1 MKEFAY
7 SEPCLDEEDKKA
19 VLEVLNSKQL
29 EFAYSEPCLDEE
41 DKKAVLEVLNS
52 KQLTQGKRSLL
63 FEEALC
69 EFLGVKHALVFNS
82 ATSALLT
89 LYRNFSDFNAD
100 CNEIITTPISFVA
113 TANMLLESGYKPVFA
128 EIKNDGNIDE
138 LALEKLIN
146 ERTKA
151 IVSVDYAGKSVE
163 IGSIQ
168 KLCKRHSLSFLSDSS
183 HALGSEY
190 QNKKVGGFALASV
203 FSFHAIKP
211 ITTAEGGAVVTNDG
225 ELYEKM
231 KLFRSHGMLK
241 KDFFEG
247 EVKSIGHNFRLN
259 EIQSA
264 LGLSQ
269 LKKAPLLMQKRE
281 EIALV
286 YDRIF
291 KDNPYFTP
299 LHPLLK
305 DKSSNHLYPI
315 LMRQKF
321 FTCKK
326 LILENLHK
334 HGILAQVHYKP
345 IYQYQLYQQLFNTA
359 PLKSAEDFYRAEIS
373 LPCHANLDL
382 GSVQN
387 IAHGVLKTF
396 ENLKVK

>member
-1 MKEFAY
+1 MK
-7 SEPCLDEEDKKA
+7 
-19 VLEVLNSKQL
+19 

-128 EIKNDGNIDE
+128 EVKNDGNIDE

-146 ERTKA
+146 EKTKA

-168 KLCKRHSLSFLSDSS
+168 KLCKRHFLSFLSDSS

-211 ITTAEGGAVVTNDG
+211 ITTAEGGAVVTNDS

-231 KLFRSHGMLK
+231 KWFRSHGMIK

-281 EIALV
+281 EIALI

-334 HGILAQVHYKP
+334 CGILAQVHYKP

-359 PLKSAEDFYRAEIS
+359 PLKNAEDFYRAEIS

-382 GSVQN
+382 ESVQN

-396 ENLKVK
+396 EDLKIE

>member
-1 MKEFAY
+1 MK
-7 SEPCLDEEDKKA
+7 
-19 VLEVLNSKQL
+19 

-89 LYRNFSDFNAD
+89 LYRNFSGFSAD
-100 CNEIITTPISFVA
+100 RNETITTPISFVA
-113 TANMLLESGYKPVFA
+113 TANMLLESGYTPVFA
-128 EIKNDGNIDE
+128 EVKNDGNIDE

-146 ERTKA
+146 EKTKA

-163 IGSIQ
+163 IESIQ
-168 KLCKRHSLSFLSDSS
+168 KLCKKHSLSFLSDSS

-190 QNKKVGGFALASV
+190 HSKKVGGFALASV

-211 ITTAEGGAVVTNDG
+211 ITTAEGGAVVTNDS

-334 HGILAQVHYKP
+334 CGILAQVHYKP

-359 PLKSAEDFYRAEIS
+359 PLKSAQDFYRAEIS

-382 GSVQN
+382 ESAQT

-396 ENLKVK
+396 EDLKIE

>member
-1 MKEFAY
+1 MK
-7 SEPCLDEEDKKA
+7 
-19 VLEVLNSKQL
+19 

-89 LYRNFSDFNAD
+89 LYRNFSDFSAN

-146 ERTKA
+146 EKTKA

-225 ELYEKM
+225 KLYEKM
-231 KLFRSHGMLK
+231 KWFRSHGMIK

-334 HGILAQVHYKP
+334 RGILAQVHYKP

-382 GSVQN
+382 ESAQT

-396 ENLKVK
+396 EGFKIE

>member
-1 MKEFAY
+1 MK
-7 SEPCLDEEDKKA
+7 
-19 VLEVLNSKQL
+19 

-138 LALEKLIN
+138 LVLEKLIN

-163 IGSIQ
+163 IESIQ

-225 ELYEKM
+225 ELYEKI

-247 EVKSIGHNFRLN
+247 EVKNIGHNFRLN

-269 LKKAPLLMQKRE
+269 LKKAPFLMQKRE
-281 EIALV
+281 EIALA

-334 HGILAQVHYKP
+334 RGILAQVHYKP

-382 GSVQN
+382 ESVQN
-387 IAHGVLKTF
+387 IAHRVLKTF
-396 ENLKVK
+396 EDLKVE

>member
-1 MKEFAY
+1 MKEF
-7 SEPCLDEEDKKA
+7 S
-19 VLEVLNSKQL
+19 
-29 EFAYSEPCLDEE
+29 YSEPCLDEE

-89 LYRNFSDFNAD
+89 LYRNFSDFSAD

-146 ERTKA
+146 EKTKA

-168 KLCKRHSLSFLSDSS
+168 KLCKKHSLSFLSDSS

-211 ITTAEGGAVVTNDG
+211 ITTAEGGAVVTNDN

-231 KLFRSHGMLK
+231 KWFRSHGMIK

-281 EIALV
+281 EVALT

-315 LMRQKF
+315 LIRQKF
-321 FTCKK
+321 FIFKK

-334 HGILAQVHYKP
+334 RGILAQVHYKP

-373 LPCHANLDL
+373 LPCHANLNL
-382 GSVQN
+382 ESVQN

-396 ENLKVK
+396 ESFKIE

>member
-1 MKEFAY
+1 MK
-7 SEPCLDEEDKKA
+7 
-19 VLEVLNSKQL
+19 

-146 ERTKA
+146 EKTKA

-211 ITTAEGGAVVTNDG
+211 ITTAEGGAVVTNDN

-231 KLFRSHGMLK
+231 KWFRSHGMIK

-281 EIALV
+281 EIALT

-382 GSVQN
+382 ESAQT

-396 ENLKVK
+396 ESFKIE

>member
-1 MKEFAY
+1 MK
-7 SEPCLDEEDKKA
+7 
-19 VLEVLNSKQL
+19 

-113 TANMLLESGYKPVFA
+113 TANMLLESGYKPIFA

-138 LALEKLIN
+138 LVLEKLIN
-146 ERTKA
+146 EKTKA

-211 ITTAEGGAVVTNDG
+211 ITTAEGGAVVTNDS

-231 KLFRSHGMLK
+231 KWFRSHGMIK

-281 EIALV
+281 EIALT

-315 LMRQKF
+315 LIRQKF

-334 HGILAQVHYKP
+334 RGILAQVHYKP

-382 GSVQN
+382 ESVQN

-396 ENLKVK
+396 EGFKIE

>member
-1 MKEFAY
+1 MK
-7 SEPCLDEEDKKA
+7 
-19 VLEVLNSKQL
+19 

-128 EIKNDGNIDE
+128 EVKNDGNIDE

-146 ERTKA
+146 KKTKA

-163 IGSIQ
+163 IESIQ
-168 KLCKRHSLSFLSDSS
+168 KLCKKHSLSFLSDSS

-211 ITTAEGGAVVTNDG
+211 ITTAEGGAVVTNDS

-231 KLFRSHGMLK
+231 KWFRSHGMIK

-269 LKKAPLLMQKRE
+269 LKKALLLMQKRE

-334 HGILAQVHYKP
+334 RGILAQVHYKP

-359 PLKSAEDFYRAEIS
+359 PLKSAQDFYRAEIS

-382 GSVQN
+382 ESVQN

-396 ENLKVK
+396 EDLKIE

>member
-19 VLEVLNSKQL
+19 VLEVLNSKR
-29 EFAYSEPCLDEE
+29 
-41 DKKAVLEVLNS
+41 
-52 KQLTQGKRSLL
+52 LTQGKRSLL

-128 EIKNDGNIDE
+128 AIKNDGNIDE

-146 ERTKA
+146 EKTKA

-163 IGSIQ
+163 IESIQ

-225 ELYEKM
+225 ELHEKM

-334 HGILAQVHYKP
+334 CGILAQVHYKP

-359 PLKSAEDFYRAEIS
+359 PLKSAQDFYRAEIS

-382 GSVQN
+382 ESVQN

-396 ENLKVK
+396 ENLKIE

>member
-1 MKEFAY
+1 MK
-7 SEPCLDEEDKKA
+7 
-19 VLEVLNSKQL
+19 

-89 LYRNFSDFNAD
+89 LYRNFSDFSAD

-211 ITTAEGGAVVTNDG
+211 ITTAEGGAVVTNDN

-231 KLFRSHGMLK
+231 KWFRSHGMIK

-281 EIALV
+281 EIALT

-334 HGILAQVHYKP
+334 RGILAQVHYKP

-382 GSVQN
+382 ESAQT

-396 ENLKVK
+396 ENLKIE

>member
-1 MKEFAY
+1 MK
-7 SEPCLDEEDKKA
+7 
-19 VLEVLNSKQL
+19 

-146 ERTKA
+146 EKTKA

-211 ITTAEGGAVVTNDG
+211 ITTAEGGAVVTNDS
-225 ELYEKM
+225 ELHEKM
-231 KLFRSHGMLK
+231 KWFRSHGMLK

-269 LKKAPLLMQKRE
+269 LKKAPFLMQKRE

-334 HGILAQVHYKP
+334 RGILAQVHYKP

-359 PLKSAEDFYRAEIS
+359 PLKSAQDFYRAEIS

-382 GSVQN
+382 ESVQN

-396 ENLKVK
+396 EDLKVE

>member
-1 MKEFAY
+1 MK
-7 SEPCLDEEDKKA
+7 
-19 VLEVLNSKQL
+19 

-63 FEEALC
+63 FEESLC

-89 LYRNFSDFNAD
+89 LYRNFSDFSAD
-100 CNEIITTPISFVA
+100 CNEIITTPMSFVA
-113 TANMLLESGYKPVFA
+113 TANMLLESGYRPVFA
-128 EIKNDGNIDE
+128 EVKNDGNIDE
-138 LALEKLIN
+138 LALEKLITKK
-146 ERTKA
+146 TKA

-163 IGSIQ
+163 TESIQ
-168 KLCKRHSLSFLSDSS
+168 KLCKKHSLSFLSDSS

-211 ITTAEGGAVVTNDG
+211 ITTAEGGAVVTNNS

-315 LMRQKF
+315 LMDQKF
-321 FTCKK
+321 FTFKRS
-326 LILENLHK
+326 ILESLHK
-334 HGILAQVHYKP
+334 RGILAQVHYKP

-359 PLKSAEDFYRAEIS
+359 PLKSTEDFYNAEIS
-373 LPCHANLDL
+373 LPCHANLNL
-382 GSVQN
+382 ESVQN

-396 ENLKVK
+396 ESFNRMSPI

>member
-1 MKEFAY
+1 MK
-7 SEPCLDEEDKKA
+7 
-19 VLEVLNSKQL
+19 

-128 EIKNDGNIDE
+128 EVKNDGNIDE

-146 ERTKA
+146 EKTKA

-231 KLFRSHGMLK
+231 KWFRSHGMLK

-334 HGILAQVHYKP
+334 RGILAQMHYKP

-359 PLKSAEDFYRAEIS
+359 PLKNAEDFYRAEIS

-382 GSVQN
+382 ESVQN

-396 ENLKVK
+396 ENLKIE

>member
-19 VLEVLNSKQL
+19 I
-29 EFAYSEPCLDEE
+29 
-41 DKKAVLEVLNS
+41 LEVLNS

-146 ERTKA
+146 EKTKA

-211 ITTAEGGAVVTNDG
+211 ITTAEGGAVVTNDS

-231 KLFRSHGMLK
+231 KWFRSHGMLK

-382 GSVQN
+382 ESVQN

-396 ENLKVK
+396 ENLKIE

>member
-1 MKEFAY
+1 MK
-7 SEPCLDEEDKKA
+7 
-19 VLEVLNSKQL
+19 

-89 LYRNFSDFNAD
+89 LYRNFSGFNAD

-128 EIKNDGNIDE
+128 GIKNDGNIDE

-146 ERTKA
+146 EKTKA

-231 KLFRSHGMLK
+231 KWFRSHGMIK

-281 EIALV
+281 EIALA

-334 HGILAQVHYKP
+334 RGILAQVHYKP

-373 LPCHANLDL
+373 LPCHANLNL
-382 GSVQN
+382 ESAQT

-396 ENLKVK
+396 EDLKIE

>member
-1 MKEFAY
+1 MK
-7 SEPCLDEEDKKA
+7 
-19 VLEVLNSKQL
+19 

-69 EFLGVKHALVFNS
+69 EFLGIKHALVFNS

-146 ERTKA
+146 EKTKA
-151 IVSVDYAGKSVE
+151 VVSVDYAGKSVE

-190 QNKKVGGFALASV
+190 HSKKVGGFALASV

-211 ITTAEGGAVVTNDG
+211 ITTAEGGAVVTNDS

-231 KLFRSHGMLK
+231 KWFRSHGMIK

-281 EIALV
+281 EVALT

-315 LMRQKF
+315 LIRQKF

-334 HGILAQVHYKP
+334 CGILAQVHYKP

-382 GSVQN
+382 ESVQN

-396 ENLKVK
+396 ENLKIE

>member
-19 VLEVLNSKQL
+19 VLEVLS
-29 EFAYSEPCLDEE
+29 
-41 DKKAVLEVLNS
+41 S

-146 ERTKA
+146 EKTKA

-163 IGSIQ
+163 IESIQ

-211 ITTAEGGAVVTNDG
+211 ITTAEGGAVVTNDS

-231 KLFRSHGMLK
+231 KWFRSHGMIK

-269 LKKAPLLMQKRE
+269 LKKAPFLMQKRE

-334 HGILAQVHYKP
+334 RGILAQVHYKP
-345 IYQYQLYQQLFNTA
+345 IYQYQLYQQLFNTV

-382 GSVQN
+382 ESVQN

-396 ENLKVK
+396 EGFKIE

>member
-1 MKEFAY
+1 MK
-7 SEPCLDEEDKKA
+7 
-19 VLEVLNSKQL
+19 

-128 EIKNDGNIDE
+128 GIKNDGNIDE
-138 LALEKLIN
+138 LALERLIN
-146 ERTKA
+146 EKTKA

-211 ITTAEGGAVVTNDG
+211 ITTAEGGAVVTNDN

-231 KLFRSHGMLK
+231 KWFRSHGMIK
-241 KDFFEG
+241 KNFFEG

-334 HGILAQVHYKP
+334 CGILAQVHYKP

-359 PLKSAEDFYRAEIS
+359 PLKSAQDFYRAEIS

-382 GSVQN
+382 ESAQT

-396 ENLKVK
+396 EDLKIE

>member
-19 VLEVLNSKQL
+19 VLEVLNSKQI
-29 EFAYSEPCLDEE
+29 
-41 DKKAVLEVLNS
+41 
-52 KQLTQGKRSLL
+52 TQGKRSLL

-69 EFLGVKHALVFNS
+69 EFLGVKHALAFNS

-89 LYRNFSDFNAD
+89 LYRNFSDFSAD
-100 CNEIITTPISFVA
+100 CNEIITTPMSFVA
-113 TANMLLESGYKPVFA
+113 TANMLLESGYTPVFA
-128 EIKNDGNIDE
+128 GIKNDGNIDE
-138 LALEKLIN
+138 LALEKLITKK
-146 ERTKA
+146 TKA

-163 IGSIQ
+163 IESVQ
-168 KLCKRHSLSFLSDSS
+168 KLCKKHSLSFLSDSS

-211 ITTAEGGAVVTNDG
+211 ITTAEGGAVVTNDS

-247 EVKSIGHNFRLN
+247 EVKSVGHNFRLN

-281 EIALV
+281 EVALV

-326 LILENLHK
+326 LILESLHK
-334 HGILAQVHYKP
+334 LGILAQVHYKP

-359 PLKSAEDFYRAEIS
+359 PLKSAEDFYNAEIS
-373 LPCHANLDL
+373 LPCHANLNL
-382 GSVQN
+382 ESVQN

-396 ENLKVK
+396 EGFNRISSV

>member
-1 MKEFAY
+1 MK
-7 SEPCLDEEDKKA
+7 
-19 VLEVLNSKQL
+19 

-89 LYRNFSDFNAD
+89 LYRNFSGFNAD

-128 EIKNDGNIDE
+128 GIKNDGNIDE

-146 ERTKA
+146 EKTKA

-168 KLCKRHSLSFLSDSS
+168 KLCKKHSLSFLSDSS

-190 QNKKVGGFALASV
+190 QNQKVGGFALASV

-211 ITTAEGGAVVTNDG
+211 ITTAEGGAVVTNDS

-231 KLFRSHGMLK
+231 KWFRSHGMIK

-247 EVKSIGHNFRLN
+247 EIKSVGHNFRLN

-269 LKKAPLLMQKRE
+269 LKKAPLFMQKRE
-281 EIALV
+281 EVALV

-321 FTCKK
+321 FACKK

-334 HGILAQVHYKP
+334 IGILAQVHYKP
-345 IYQYQLYQQLFNTA
+345 IYQYQLYQQLFNTV

-373 LPCHANLDL
+373 LPCHADLNLE
-382 GSVQN
+382 SVQN

-396 ENLKVK
+396 ENLKIE

>member
-1 MKEFAY
+1 MK
-7 SEPCLDEEDKKA
+7 
-19 VLEVLNSKQL
+19 

-151 IVSVDYAGKSVE
+151 ILSVDYAGKSVE

-211 ITTAEGGAVVTNDG
+211 ITTAEGGAVVTNDN

-231 KLFRSHGMLK
+231 KWFRSHGMIK

-281 EIALV
+281 EIALT

-334 HGILAQVHYKP
+334 RGILAQVHYKP

-382 GSVQN
+382 ESVQN

-396 ENLKVK
+396 EDLKIE

>member
-1 MKEFAY
+1 MK
-7 SEPCLDEEDKKA
+7 
-19 VLEVLNSKQL
+19 

-138 LALEKLIN
+138 LALEKFIN
-146 ERTKA
+146 EKTKA

-163 IGSIQ
+163 VGSIQ
-168 KLCKRHSLSFLSDSS
+168 KLCKKHSLSFLSDSS

-225 ELYEKM
+225 ELHEKM
-231 KLFRSHGMLK
+231 KWFRSHGMLK

-334 HGILAQVHYKP
+334 RGILAQVHYKP

-382 GSVQN
+382 ESAQT

-396 ENLKVK
+396 ENLKIE

>member
-1 MKEFAY
+1 MK
-7 SEPCLDEEDKKA
+7 
-19 VLEVLNSKQL
+19 

-128 EIKNDGNIDE
+128 GIKNDGNIDE

-146 ERTKA
+146 EKTKA

-163 IGSIQ
+163 IESIQ
-168 KLCKRHSLSFLSDSS
+168 ELCKKHSLSFLSDSS

-211 ITTAEGGAVVTNDG
+211 ITTAEGGAVVTDDS
-225 ELYEKM
+225 ELHEKM

-247 EVKSIGHNFRLN
+247 EVKNIGHNFRLN

-269 LKKAPLLMQKRE
+269 LKKAPFLMQKRE
-281 EIALV
+281 EAALT

-334 HGILAQVHYKP
+334 RGILAQVHYKP

-373 LPCHANLDL
+373 LPCHANLNL
-382 GSVQN
+382 ESVQN

-396 ENLKVK
+396 ENLKIE

>member
-1 MKEFAY
+1 MK
-7 SEPCLDEEDKKA
+7 
-19 VLEVLNSKQL
+19 

-113 TANMLLESGYKPVFA
+113 TANMLLESDYKPVFA

-146 ERTKA
+146 EKTKA

-163 IGSIQ
+163 VGSIQ

-334 HGILAQVHYKP
+334 RGILAQVHYKP

-359 PLKSAEDFYRAEIS
+359 PLKSAQDFYRAEIS

-382 GSVQN
+382 ESVQN

-396 ENLKVK
+396 ENLKIE

>member
-1 MKEFAY
+1 MK
-7 SEPCLDEEDKKA
+7 
-19 VLEVLNSKQL
+19 

-89 LYRNFSDFNAD
+89 LYRNFSDFDAD

-146 ERTKA
+146 EKTKA

-163 IGSIQ
+163 VGSIQ

-225 ELYEKM
+225 ELHEKM

-269 LKKAPLLMQKRE
+269 LKKAPFLMQKRE

-321 FTCKK
+321 FACKK

-334 HGILAQVHYKP
+334 RGILAQVHYRP

-359 PLKSAEDFYRAEIS
+359 PLKSAENFYRAEIS
-373 LPCHANLDL
+373 LPCHANLNL
-382 GSVQN
+382 ESAQT

-396 ENLKVK
+396 ENLKIE

>member
-1 MKEFAY
+1 MK
-7 SEPCLDEEDKKA
+7 
-19 VLEVLNSKQL
+19 

-113 TANMLLESGYKPVFA
+113 TANMLLESGYRPVFA
-128 EIKNDGNIDE
+128 KVKNDGNIDE
-138 LALEKLIN
+138 LALEKLITKK
-146 ERTKA
+146 TKA

-163 IGSIQ
+163 AKSIQ
-168 KLCKRHSLSFLSDSS
+168 KLCKKHSLSFLSDSS

-190 QNKKVGGFALASV
+190 QNQKVGGFALASV

-211 ITTAEGGAVVTNDG
+211 ITTAEGGAVVTNDS
-225 ELYEKM
+225 ELHEKM
-231 KLFRSHGMLK
+231 KWFRSHGMLK

-247 EVKSIGHNFRLN
+247 EVKSVGHNFRLN

-269 LKKAPLLMQKRE
+269 LKKAPFFMQKRE
-281 EIALV
+281 EIALT

-315 LMRQKF
+315 LIRQKF

-334 HGILAQVHYKP
+334 RGILAQVHYKP

-373 LPCHANLDL
+373 LPCHANLNL
-382 GSVQN
+382 ESVQN

-396 ENLKVK
+396 ENLKIE

>member
-1 MKEFAY
+1 MK
-7 SEPCLDEEDKKA
+7 
-19 VLEVLNSKQL
+19 

-89 LYRNFSDFNAD
+89 LYRNFSDFDAD

-113 TANMLLESGYKPVFA
+113 TANMLLESGYRPVFA
-128 EIKNDGNIDE
+128 EVKNDGNIDE
-138 LALEKLIN
+138 LALEKLITKK
-146 ERTKA
+146 TKA

-163 IGSIQ
+163 IESIQ
-168 KLCKRHSLSFLSDSS
+168 KLCKKHSLSFLSDSS

-211 ITTAEGGAVVTNDG
+211 ITTAEGGAVVTNDS
-225 ELYEKM
+225 ELHEKM

-269 LKKAPLLMQKRE
+269 LKKAPFLMQKRE
-281 EIALV
+281 EAALT

-315 LMRQKF
+315 LMDQKF
-321 FTCKK
+321 FTFKK

-334 HGILAQVHYKP
+334 RGILAQVHYKP

-359 PLKSAEDFYRAEIS
+359 PLKSAEDFYNAEIS
-373 LPCHANLDL
+373 LPCHANLNL
-382 GSVQN
+382 EN
-387 IAHGVLKTF
+387 AKAIAHGVLKTF
-396 ENLKVK
+396 EGFKIE

>member
-1 MKEFAY
+1 MK
-7 SEPCLDEEDKKA
+7 
-19 VLEVLNSKQL
+19 

-89 LYRNFSDFNAD
+89 LYRNFSGFNAH

-113 TANMLLESGYKPVFA
+113 TANMLLESGYRPVFA
-128 EIKNDGNIDE
+128 EVKNDGNIDE
-138 LALEKLIN
+138 LALEKLITKK
-146 ERTKA
+146 TKA

-163 IGSIQ
+163 IESIQ
-168 KLCKRHSLSFLSDSS
+168 KLCKKHSLSFLSDSS

-269 LKKAPLLMQKRE
+269 LKKDPLLMQKRE

-321 FTCKK
+321 FACKK
-326 LILENLHK
+326 LILESLHK
-334 HGILAQVHYKP
+334 LGILAQVHYKP

-359 PLKSAEDFYRAEIS
+359 PLKSAEDFYNAEIS
-373 LPCHANLDL
+373 LPCHANLNL
-382 GSVQN
+382 EN
-387 IAHGVLKTF
+387 AKAIAHGVLKTF
-396 ENLKVK
+396 EDFKIE

>member
-1 MKEFAY
+1 MK
-7 SEPCLDEEDKKA
+7 
-19 VLEVLNSKQL
+19 

-146 ERTKA
+146 EKTKA

-231 KLFRSHGMLK
+231 KLFRSHGMIK

-269 LKKAPLLMQKRE
+269 LKKASLLMQKRE

-334 HGILAQVHYKP
+334 RGILAQVHYKP

-359 PLKSAEDFYRAEIS
+359 PLKNAEDFYRAEIS

-382 GSVQN
+382 ESVQN

-396 ENLKVK
+396 ESFKIE

>member
-1 MKEFAY
+1 MK
-7 SEPCLDEEDKKA
+7 
-19 VLEVLNSKQL
+19 

-69 EFLGVKHALVFNS
+69 EFLGVKHALAFNS

-89 LYRNFSDFNAD
+89 LYRNFSDFSAD
-100 CNEIITTPISFVA
+100 CNEIITTPMSFVA
-113 TANMLLESGYKPVFA
+113 TANMLLESGYTPVFA
-128 EIKNDGNIDE
+128 GIKNDGNIDE
-138 LALEKLIN
+138 LALEKLITKK
-146 ERTKA
+146 TKA

-163 IGSIQ
+163 IESIQ
-168 KLCKRHSLSFLSDSS
+168 ELCKKHSLSFLSDSS

-211 ITTAEGGAVVTNDG
+211 ITTAEGGAVVTNDS

-281 EIALV
+281 EVALV

-315 LMRQKF
+315 LMDQKF
-321 FTCKK
+321 FTFKRS
-326 LILENLHK
+326 ILESLHK
-334 HGILAQVHYKP
+334 RGILAQVHYKP

-359 PLKSAEDFYRAEIS
+359 PLKNAEDFYNAEIS
-373 LPCHANLDL
+373 LPCHANLNL
-382 GSVQN
+382 ESVQN

-396 ENLKVK
+396 EDLKIE

>member
-1 MKEFAY
+1 MK
-7 SEPCLDEEDKKA
+7 
-19 VLEVLNSKQL
+19 

-146 ERTKA
+146 EKTKA

-190 QNKKVGGFALASV
+190 HNKKVGGFALASV

-211 ITTAEGGAVVTNDG
+211 ITTAEGGAVVTNNS

-241 KDFFEG
+241 KNFFEG

-281 EIALV
+281 EIALA

-334 HGILAQVHYKP
+334 RGILAQVHYKP

-359 PLKSAEDFYRAEIS
+359 PLKSAQDFYRAEIS

-382 GSVQN
+382 ESVQN

-396 ENLKVK
+396 EDLKIE

>member
-1 MKEFAY
+1 MK
-7 SEPCLDEEDKKA
+7 
-19 VLEVLNSKQL
+19 

-89 LYRNFSDFNAD
+89 LYRNFSDFSAD

-146 ERTKA
+146 EKTKA

-211 ITTAEGGAVVTNDG
+211 ITTAEGGAVVTNDN

-231 KLFRSHGMLK
+231 KWFRSHGMIK

-269 LKKAPLLMQKRE
+269 LKKAPFLMQKRE

-382 GSVQN
+382 ESVQN

-396 ENLKVK
+396 EDLKIE

>member
-1 MKEFAY
+1 MK
-7 SEPCLDEEDKKA
+7 
-19 VLEVLNSKQL
+19 

-89 LYRNFSDFNAD
+89 LYRNFSGFNAD

-138 LALEKLIN
+138 LALKKLIN

-231 KLFRSHGMLK
+231 KWFRSHGMIK

-334 HGILAQVHYKP
+334 RGILAQVHYKP
-345 IYQYQLYQQLFNTA
+345 IYQYQLYQQFFNTA

-382 GSVQN
+382 KSVQN

-396 ENLKVK
+396 EGFKIE

>member
-1 MKEFAY
+1 MK
-7 SEPCLDEEDKKA
+7 
-19 VLEVLNSKQL
+19 

-146 ERTKA
+146 EKTKA

-211 ITTAEGGAVVTNDG
+211 ITTAEGGAVVTNDN
-225 ELYEKM
+225 ELHEKM
-231 KLFRSHGMLK
+231 KWFRSHGMLK

-281 EIALV
+281 EIALT

-315 LMRQKF
+315 LMNQKF

-334 HGILAQVHYKP
+334 RGILAQVHYKP
-345 IYQYQLYQQLFNTA
+345 IYQYQLYQQLFNIA
-359 PLKSAEDFYRAEIS
+359 PLKSAQDFYRAEIS

-382 GSVQN
+382 ESVQN

-396 ENLKVK
+396 ENLKIE

>member
-1 MKEFAY
+1 MK
-7 SEPCLDEEDKKA
+7 
-19 VLEVLNSKQL
+19 

-63 FEEALC
+63 FEEVLC

-146 ERTKA
+146 EKTKA

-163 IGSIQ
+163 IESIQ

-211 ITTAEGGAVVTNDG
+211 ITTAEGGAVVTNDS

-231 KLFRSHGMLK
+231 KWFRSHGMIK

-321 FTCKK
+321 FACKK

-334 HGILAQVHYKP
+334 RGILAQVHYKP

-359 PLKSAEDFYRAEIS
+359 PLKSAEVFYCAEIS

-382 GSVQN
+382 ESTQN

-396 ENLKVK
+396 EDLKIE

>member
-1 MKEFAY
+1 MK
-7 SEPCLDEEDKKA
+7 
-19 VLEVLNSKQL
+19 

-128 EIKNDGNIDE
+128 EVKNDGNIDE
-138 LALEKLIN
+138 LTLEKLIN
-146 ERTKA
+146 EKTKA

-211 ITTAEGGAVVTNDG
+211 ITTAEGGAVVTNDS

-231 KLFRSHGMLK
+231 KWFRSHGMIK

-281 EIALV
+281 EIALA

-359 PLKSAEDFYRAEIS
+359 PLKNAEDFYRAEIS

-382 GSVQN
+382 ESVQN

-396 ENLKVK
+396 EDLK

>member
-1 MKEFAY
+1 MK
-7 SEPCLDEEDKKA
+7 
-19 VLEVLNSKQL
+19 

-89 LYRNFSDFNAD
+89 LYRNFSDFSAD
-100 CNEIITTPISFVA
+100 CNEVITTPISFVA

-146 ERTKA
+146 EKTKA

-211 ITTAEGGAVVTNDG
+211 ITTAEGGAVVTNDN

-231 KLFRSHGMLK
+231 KWFRSHGMIK

-299 LHPLLK
+299 LHPSLK

-334 HGILAQVHYKP
+334 RGILAQVHYKP

-359 PLKSAEDFYRAEIS
+359 PLKSAQDFYRAEIS

-382 GSVQN
+382 ESVQN

-396 ENLKVK
+396 EDLKIE

>member
-1 MKEFAY
+1 MK
-7 SEPCLDEEDKKA
+7 
-19 VLEVLNSKQL
+19 

-128 EIKNDGNIDE
+128 EVKNDGNIDE

-146 ERTKA
+146 KKTKA

-163 IGSIQ
+163 IESIQ
-168 KLCKRHSLSFLSDSS
+168 KLCKKHSLSFLSDSS

-211 ITTAEGGAVVTNDG
+211 ITTAEGGAVVTNDS
-225 ELYEKM
+225 ELHEKM
-231 KLFRSHGMLK
+231 KWFRSHGMLK

-247 EVKSIGHNFRLN
+247 EVKSVGHNFRLN

-269 LKKAPLLMQKRE
+269 LKKAPFLMQKRE
-281 EIALV
+281 EVALT
-286 YDRIF
+286 YDKIF

-334 HGILAQVHYKP
+334 IGILAQVHYKP

-373 LPCHANLDL
+373 LPCHANLNL
-382 GSVQN
+382 ESAQT

-396 ENLKVK
+396 ENLKIE

>member
-1 MKEFAY
+1 MK
-7 SEPCLDEEDKKA
+7 
-19 VLEVLNSKQL
+19 

-146 ERTKA
+146 KKTKA

-211 ITTAEGGAVVTNDG
+211 IATAEGGAVVTNDN

-231 KLFRSHGMLK
+231 KWFRSHGMIK

-281 EIALV
+281 EIALI

-334 HGILAQVHYKP
+334 RGILAQVHYKP

-373 LPCHANLDL
+373 LPCHANLNL
-382 GSVQN
+382 ESVQN
-387 IAHGVLKTF
+387 IAHSVLKTF
-396 ENLKVK
+396 EDLKIE

>member
-1 MKEFAY
+1 MK
-7 SEPCLDEEDKKA
+7 
-19 VLEVLNSKQL
+19 

-146 ERTKA
+146 KKTKA

-211 ITTAEGGAVVTNDG
+211 ITTAEGGAVVTNDN

-231 KLFRSHGMLK
+231 KWFRSHGMIK

-281 EIALV
+281 EIALT

-334 HGILAQVHYKP
+334 CGILAQVHYKP

-382 GSVQN
+382 ESVQN

-396 ENLKVK
+396 ENLKIEWVSFRASNFNH